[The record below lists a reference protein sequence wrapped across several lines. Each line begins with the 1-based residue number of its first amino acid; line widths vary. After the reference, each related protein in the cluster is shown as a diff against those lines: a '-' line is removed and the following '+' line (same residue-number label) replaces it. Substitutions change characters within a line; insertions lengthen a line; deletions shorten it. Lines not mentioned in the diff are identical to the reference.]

1 MQISTA
7 RHSVRGFLLKGRI
20 FLPSL
25 LTLAGGKGRSGW
37 RGGERELLPSTW
49 SPGSNNTHPPH
60 GCGDE
65 DAPPSPRGLLL
76 PCASGWPHCTKPL
89 EQAKVRVSAR
99 LRPRGP
105 SRAGSAL
112 THIPR
117 RRRSGLSL
125 RCNRSPPPRRSAT
138 KSGPRG
144 RGPEAAAR
152 TVERAGRGPS
162 LSALRKAVS
171 VGRCGPLLLLFLS
184 PSCNPH
190 HSHFGQP
197 GSPSQ
202 SSSPP
207 SPQSHRLLS
216 AAGDTGWDVLFTSDS
231 ASQLASG
238 LASCSLQRPPRC
250 GAGAWRAPPDCA
262 CAAPP
267 RLRFHRRAPG
277 AADDWL
283 HRTWASQETNRR
295 ARRFP
300 RWPLGVSG
308 RGT

>member
-1 MQISTA
+1 M
-7 RHSVRGFLLKGRI
+7 
-20 FLPSL
+20 PSL

-49 SPGSNNTHPPH
+49 SPGSNNTHRRTDVATRTRPQARGDCSYPVPPAGH
-60 GCGDE
+60 T
-65 DAPPSPRGLLL
+65 
-76 PCASGWPHCTKPL
+76 TKPL

-125 RCNRSPPPRRSAT
+125 RCNRSPPPLRSAT

-216 AAGDTGWDVLFTSDS
+216 PAGDTGWDVLFTSDS

-283 HRTWASQETNRR
+283 HRAWASQETNRR